1 MRSMTKVVE
10 RNFLLIFHSY
20 SKKDDIICTM
30 FSLFIF
36 IISALSGFLAYSFAD
51 KYLQRKGTL
60 TFKQELITKVVFA
73 SLGALAGLILGSLLY
88 LILKAAIGLVIF
100 FGTIALVVWIVV
112 LIKRLVN
119 KEKV

>member
-1 MRSMTKVVE
+1 MTKVVG
-10 RNFLLIFHSY
+10 RYLFINFHSY
-20 SKKDDIICTM
+20 FKKDDIICTM

-36 IISALSGFLAYSFAD
+36 IISALSGFLAYSFAS

-60 TFKQELITKVVFA
+60 TFKQELITKIVFA
-73 SLGALAGLILGSLLY
+73 SLGALAGLILGSVLY

-100 FGTIALVVWIVV
+100 FGTIALIVWIVV